1 MPGSLWMA
9 LKRFFSL
16 RQKNWPSLHSRS
28 SDLPAPLFLGW
39 NQIVSMEA
47 FQESRYRALRERGG
61 VELRVINYYV
71 EWLIL
76 NLFATLE
83 REGGAA
89 AALVAI
95 RKTKS
100 Q

>member
-1 MPGSLWMA
+1 
-9 LKRFFSL
+9 
-16 RQKNWPSLHSRS
+16 
-28 SDLPAPLFLGW
+28 
-39 NQIVSMEA
+39 MEA
-47 FQESRYRALRERGG
+47 FQECRYRALRERGG
-61 VELRVINYYV
+61 VELRFISYYV
-71 EWLIL
+71 KWLIL

-95 RKTKS
+95 RKAKS